1 MESSEKLS
9 DIRKKYN
16 LNIFD
21 IAEILGVSVGSISNY
36 ITGRSTPKP
45 KRIAEYEKKLMEYE
59 KNQPEQI
66 IVAEQSCTMPFAT
79 YERLCLC
86 ERAVEAIFATAHEL
100 NGKIEFNAGEILKI
114 FFPEKYKNLK
124 KEMKFSDF

>member
-1 MESSEKLS
+1 MEFSEKLS

-45 KRIAEYEKKLMEYE
+45 KKVAEYEKKIIEYE

-66 IVAEQSCTMPFAT
+66 IVSEQSCTLPFAT

-86 ERAVEAIFATAHEL
+86 ERAIQAIFATAHDE
-100 NGKIEFNAGEILKI
+100 NGALAFNAEGILKI
-114 FFPEKYKNLK
+114 FFPEKYKKLK
-124 KEMKFSDF
+124 